1 MREILFRGKS
11 ERSGEWLI
19 GHYTELVLHDGS
31 KDVYIHPALNRYG
44 EKVNPESVGQYVG
57 LDDAKGSMIYE
68 GDIVELSLWP
78 GSHFLGVVEWSAK
91 DCAFHIRLSPNN
103 STGMRYNLTV
113 RGNVHDNPE
122 LMQM

>member
-11 ERSGEWLI
+11 VRSGKWHEGDLI
-19 GHYTELVLHDGS
+19 HRAENGEVLSLIRCENSESGEM
-31 KDVYIHPALNRYG
+31 VYPR
-44 EKVNPESVGQYVG
+44 SVGQYVG

-78 GSHFLGVVEWSAK
+78 GSRFLGVVEWSAK
-91 DCAFHIRLSPNN
+91 DCAFHIRLSMNN

-122 LMQM
+122 LMQL